1 MWTTVLVLAVAVNFE
16 PTRIGLVPILLAR
29 PRPLAQLLAYL
40 TGTLTVSLGFGLLIL
55 FVFQRNPFGVDMSD
69 AGKAQ
74 VGIGIF
80 ALGMAAVLSARSLHN
95 RRTARRAGLGTQPT
109 DIGSADANNVTSAA
123 QPRDPGRLTESVRT
137 LLRRGRSPWFAG
149 LVGVALGLPSI
160 DYLALLIIIATST
173 AAPLEQASALIV
185 FLLIGSSVVM
195 APLVGYLIAPAR
207 TLELLGRFGAWSRS
221 RSLIEYAA
229 LLAVIGVLLIAVGMS
244 RV

>member
-1 MWTTVLVLAVAVNFE
+1 MWTTVLVLALAVNFE
-16 PTRIGLVPILLAR
+16 PNRIGLIPLLLAR
-29 PRPLAQLLAYL
+29 PRPLAQLLAFL
-40 TGTLTVSLGFGLLIL
+40 AGSLTVALTFGLLIL
-55 FVFQRNPFGVDMSD
+55 FVFQRNPFGANVSD

-74 VGIGIF
+74 IAVGAF
-80 ALGMAAVLSARSLHN
+80 ALALATGLAAQWIRTRRNAGKPAAPAEPLSVTGQAGAATHRPTL
-95 RRTARRAGLGTQPT
+95 ARRAAGL
-109 DIGSADANNVTSAA
+109 S
-123 QPRDPGRLTESVRT
+123 ESVRG
-137 LLRRGRSPWFAG
+137 LLRRGQAPWFAA
-149 LVGVALGLPSI
+149 LVGGTLSLPSI

-173 AAPLEQASALIV
+173 AAPLEQAAALVV

-244 RV
+244 RI